1 LERPSQRPLA
11 LALVGIECVRCA
23 HIVRQPLP
31 STSSSHLFVA
41 CGAAPWRRL
50 ETRQALQEPISP
62 NRPTRRGVTTRNLPS
77 ATGPRKRAGSIRR
90 RRRSK
95 QRRTSA
101 ARAQRRVFYGAA
113 INPTA
118 RRQRGGLLPALPVR
132 FELHVRHG
140 APRVRRAASPLNLCL
155 RSPEVARALARGL
168 RRALR
173 APGGSGLELGI
184 TLAACNTL
192 ENRSKRAESGKRD
205 CWS

>member
-1 LERPSQRPLA
+1 MFTASQPLA
-11 LALVGIECVRCA
+11 CVYCVLIAR
-23 HIVRQPLP
+23 
-31 STSSSHLFVA
+31 TS
-41 CGAAPWRRL
+41 CRGKAPCRRL
-50 ETRQALQEPISP
+50 ERRQALQEPISSSSK
-62 NRPTRRGVTTRNLPS
+62 PTRRAVTTRNPRPS
-77 ATGPRKRAGSIRR
+77 ATGPRRAAGSIRR
-90 RRRSK
+90 PRLSK
-95 QRRTSA
+95 PRRTSA

-113 INPTA
+113 INPPA

-132 FELHVRHG
+132 LELHVRHG